1 MADDYQRIAAA
12 IRYLRLNTLEQPS
25 LEQVAAQVG
34 LSPHHFQRIFRR
46 WAGVSPKRFLQFLTA
61 AHAKQ
66 LLRQSQ
72 PVLEASF
79 AVGLSS
85 PGRLHDLLINVDA
98 VTPGEYKKRGEGLLI
113 EYGQHKTPFGTCLI
127 AVTVRGICRLDFLET
142 SKADASLV
150 SLHEDW
156 PRATIRENRQ
166 RTAPQVEQ
174 IFMGKD
180 RTVPM
185 TLLLRG
191 TNFQL
196 KVWQAL
202 LQIPQ
207 GSVASYGYLAKKL
220 QCPKASRA
228 VGTAVSQNP
237 FGFLIP
243 CHRVLR
249 EDGGLG
255 GYRWGEERKLSILS
269 REFLQH
275 H

>member
-1 MADDYQRIAAA
+1 MVDDYQRIAKA
-12 IRYLRLNTLEQPS
+12 IRYLRLNTLEQPR
-25 LEQVAAQVG
+25 LELVAAQLG

-46 WAGVSPKRFLQFLTA
+46 WVGVSPKRFLQFLTA

-72 PVLEASF
+72 PVLETSF

-98 VTPGEYKKRGEGLLI
+98 VTPGEYKNRGEGLLI
-113 EYGQHKTPFGTCLI
+113 EYGQHPTPFGPCLI
-127 AVTVRGICRLDFLET
+127 ATTARGICRLEFLEA
-142 SKADASLV
+142 SNADASLD
-150 SLHEDW
+150 SLQKYW
-156 PRATIRENRQ
+156 PMATIQENRQ
-166 RTAPQVEQ
+166 ATALAVEQ
-174 IFMGKD
+174 IFKREERKG
-180 RTVPM
+180 P
-185 TLLLRG
+185 LPLFLNG

-207 GSVASYGYLAKKL
+207 GSVASYGYLANKL

-228 VGTAVSQNP
+228 VGTAVGQNP
-237 FGFLIP
+237 VGFLIP

-249 EDGGLG
+249 EDGGFG
-255 GYRWGEERKLSILS
+255 GYRWGVERKLSILS
-269 REFLQH
+269 RELLQH
-275 H
+275 D